1 MAVRSSA
8 FGCACEAPRRRRDV
22 GVDYRDGTSH
32 DDSCVRSP
40 HVYSLRSLPLPM
52 CNVTSLGAVTRELSS
67 PSRDGLT
74 DRAQRRRHYR
84 VRDRMAAGRSGLE
97 ALCGWLPGT
106 VRPQAVCVSRSAHS
120 GQGQRSGR
128 VGRGPSRVGGR
139 YSRPVMCS
147 GPRVVHTTRF
157 EFGSGCFQFF
167 CPVGYSRT
175 FYKRAPLSG
184 IVHQIPQHGATSKRN
199 HAKNRIKRCA
209 LSVGGQICLGL
220 CLCLLLFSLGCLC
233 LDCLQRCTASRLCII
248 VAATFCLTCSLASL
262 LQGDRWNAKRRPH
275 CTGHEHERRA

>member
-1 MAVRSSA
+1 MNMAVRSSA

-32 DDSCVRSP
+32 DDSRVRSP

-106 VRPQAVCVSRSAHS
+106 VRPQAVSRSAHS
-120 GQGQRSGR
+120 GQGQR
-128 VGRGPSRVGGR
+128 
-139 YSRPVMCS
+139 
-147 GPRVVHTTRF
+147 
-157 EFGSGCFQFF
+157 
-167 CPVGYSRT
+167 CPVGLDGV
-175 FYKRAPLSG
+175 PLGSVVEILKTCDVQSAAG
-184 IVHQIPQHGATSKRN
+184 GAH
-199 HAKNRIKRCA
+199 HAI
-209 LSVGGQICLGL
+209 
-220 CLCLLLFSLGCLC
+220 
-233 LDCLQRCTASRLCII
+233 
-248 VAATFCLTCSLASL
+248 
-262 LQGDRWNAKRRPH
+262 
-275 CTGHEHERRA
+275 